1 MIKKIKIKVQWLIW
15 LLLIILWNYTFPNA
29 TPFEDVIVAII
40 LSLINIFITPYE

>member
-40 LSLINIFITPYE
+40 LSLINIFITRYE

>member
-40 LSLINIFITPYE
+40 LSLINIFITTYE